1 MIVGL
6 GTGSTAAFA
15 IAALGQRCREGLAI
29 RAVATSQRTEAA
41 ARAEGISI
49 IDFADVAAIDLCID
63 GVDEIDPDLRAI
75 KGAGGALLREKIV
88 AQAARRMVAIC
99 GGGKQVPKLGRGPL
113 PIEVLPFAHTFVA
126 ARIADLGGA
135 PVLRIGENGAPYRT
149 DQDNVVL
156 DCGLPQAGGI
166 GAFVMELQHVAGV
179 LGHGYFPDEIDAL
192 YVGQVD
198 DVMRIE
204 RSGTE

>member
-15 IAALGQRCREGLAI
+15 IAALGQRCREGLVI
-29 RAVATSQRTEAA
+29 RAVATSCRTEAA
-41 ARAEGISI
+41 ARAEGIAM
-49 IDFADVAAIDLCID
+49 IDFADVAAIDVCID
-63 GVDEIDPDLRAI
+63 GVDEIDPDLCAI

-99 GGGKQVPKLGRGPL
+99 GSGKQVPKLGRGQL

-126 ARIADLGGA
+126 ARIVALGGNA
-135 PVLRIGENGAPYRT
+135 RLRIGDNGEPYRT

-156 DCGLPQAGGI
+156 DCDLPAGRGI
-166 GAFVMELQHVAGV
+166 GAFVTELQHVAGV

-198 DVMRIE
+198 DVLRIE